1 MTTRAPATGASA
13 ASADGG
19 PDPTAPTSTDAPA
32 PGEAVSAARP
42 RGFSDLT
49 LAAITAAATLP
60 IFWLGYGTD
69 IDVTDVLRTA
79 SGIWD
84 GNYKPS
90 RTPGV
95 PVYEGIA
102 ALLDPLGGHLLL
114 NLASVAAGV
123 AAVVGLARLVR
134 AWGHANGDLI
144 ALAFLAS
151 PSTLI
156 AATSTGDFIWAVAF
170 VVWAAI
176 FHLRDRTVV
185 AGVLFGL
192 AIGTRLSSA
201 LLVVAFLVADGW
213 DPARRRRCLRT
224 GALALVLGALTYV
237 PSWLAY
243 DRTFRFLRASDE
255 GWRGLA
261 NNLGRFAYK
270 NYATFGGFFVVAMLI
285 ALPALVVA
293 LRRWGRDPMLRAGVL
308 GFAVT
313 EGLFFV
319 LPWKYNH
326 LLPCLATLLLWLGA
340 SRRNTRPFLWLVIAA
355 LAVNAVV
362 TFRPLAP
369 DKPAEARAGRW
380 DPSITAGLLV
390 NDIAC
395 RLDAMDEPL
404 APLNGDAWPC
414 TLKPM
419 RGPTEDSTTGTAA
432 RTTGS

>member
-1 MTTRAPATGASA
+1 MTTRAPASGASA
-13 ASADGG
+13 APADAG
-19 PDPTAPTSTDAPA
+19 PDPTAPIGTGAPPA
-32 PGEAVSAARP
+32 GEPPVAAP

-49 LAAITAAATLP
+49 LAVATAAVTLP
-60 IFWLGYGTD
+60 IFWMGYGTD

-84 GNYKPS
+84 GDYRPS

-95 PVYEGIA
+95 PVYEAIA
-102 ALLDPLGGHLLL
+102 ALLDPVGGHVLL

-151 PSTLI
+151 PATLI
-156 AATSTGDFIWAVAF
+156 AATSTGDFIWAAAF
-170 VVWAAI
+170 FVWAAI
-176 FHLRDRTVV
+176 YHLRDRTLV

-192 AIGTRLSSA
+192 AIGTRLSS
-201 LLVVAFLVADGW
+201 LLLIAAFLVADGW
-213 DPARRRRCLRT
+213 DPPRRRRCLRA
-224 GALALVLGALTYV
+224 GAVAAVVGALTYV
-237 PSWLAY
+237 PAWLAY
-243 DRTFRFLRASDE
+243 DRTFRFLRTSSDD
-255 GWRGLA
+255 GWRGVA

-270 NYATFGGFFVVAMLI
+270 NYATFGGLFVVAMLI
-285 ALPALVVA
+285 ALPALIVA
-293 LRRWGRDPMLRAGVL
+293 LRRWGRDPMLRAGVG

-313 EGLFFV
+313 EALFLV

-340 SRRNTRPFLWLVIAA
+340 SRRNTRPFLWFVIAA
-355 LAVNAVV
+355 LALNAVV

-380 DPSITAGLLV
+380 DPTVTAGLLV

-404 APLNGDAWPC
+404 AHLNGDAWPC

-419 RGPTEDSTTGTAA
+419 RGPTEDSTGGAG

>member
-1 MTTRAPATGASA
+1 MTTRAPASGASA
-13 ASADGG
+13 APADPG
-19 PDPTAPTSTDAPA
+19 PGPAAPA
-32 PGEAVSAARP
+32 GTVAAGTEEP
-42 RGFSDLT
+42 AAAASRGLSE
-49 LAAITAAATLP
+49 LALAGVTAAVTLP
-60 IFWLGYGTD
+60 ILWMGYGTD

-84 GNYKPS
+84 GRYQPS

-95 PVYEGIA
+95 PVYEAIA
-102 ALLDPLGGHLLL
+102 ALLDPVGGHLLL
-114 NLASVAAGV
+114 NLASAAAGV
-123 AAVVGLARLVR
+123 AAVIGLARLVR

-151 PSTLI
+151 PATLI
-156 AATSTGDFIWAVAF
+156 AATSTGDFVWAVAF
-170 VVWAAI
+170 VVWAAV

-185 AGVLFGL
+185 AGVLFAL
-192 AIGTRLSSA
+192 AIGTRLSSV
-201 LLVVAFLVADGW
+201 LLVAAFLVADGW
-213 DPARRRRCLRT
+213 DPPRRRRCLRT
-224 GALALVLGALTYV
+224 GAVALAVGALTYV
-237 PSWLAY
+237 PAWLAY
-243 DRTFRFLRASDE
+243 DRTFRFLHASDE
-255 GWRGLA
+255 GWRSFA

-270 NYATFGGFFVVAMLI
+270 NYATFGGLFVVAMLI

-369 DKPAEARAGRW
+369 DRPAEARAGRW
-380 DPSITAGLLV
+380 DPTITAGLLV

-404 APLNGDAWPC
+404 APLNGEAWPC

-419 RGPTEDSTTGTAA
+419 RGPTEDSPTGGAA